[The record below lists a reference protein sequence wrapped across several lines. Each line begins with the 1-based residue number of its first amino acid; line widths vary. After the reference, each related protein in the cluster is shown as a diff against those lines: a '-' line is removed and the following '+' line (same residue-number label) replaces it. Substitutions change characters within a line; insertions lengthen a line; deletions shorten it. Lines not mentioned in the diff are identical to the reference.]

1 MQDITALLTREN
13 YNKVKG
19 TQFLSWVFLSYS
31 LSLLVNVPLV
41 INELVNPTENK
52 HSLLFVSL

>member
-1 MQDITALLTREN
+1 MQDITALLMKEN

-19 TQFLSWVFLSYS
+19 TQFLSWVSLSYS

-41 INELVNPTENK
+41 ISELVNPTQN
-52 HSLLFVSL
+52 